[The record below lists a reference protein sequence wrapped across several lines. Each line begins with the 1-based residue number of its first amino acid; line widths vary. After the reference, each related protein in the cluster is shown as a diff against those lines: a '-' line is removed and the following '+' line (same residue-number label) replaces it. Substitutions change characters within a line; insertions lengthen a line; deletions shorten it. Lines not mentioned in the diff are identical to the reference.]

1 MGHSKIK
8 GFILRVKDVWRIHK
22 KNCSIGTVHVI
33 VQDYLV
39 ELSLENISVSFTSR
53 ASKCLSLSKP
63 SFHLYVLKYSSF
75 YYNVLFYPSGTLSL
89 WHFDRQNE
97 YSNLHEILNTSSWT
111 FCGPITNSENRK
123 SCNTN
128 IFSNH
133 FRGFLEVF
141 GFFYRVL

>member
-1 MGHSKIK
+1 MPTFGP
-8 GFILRVKDVWRIHK
+8 LKDQRLHFEGQR
-22 KNCSIGTVHVI
+22 C
-33 VQDYLV
+33 
-39 ELSLENISVSFTSR
+39 LENSQEKLQHWNSSCHCTG
-53 ASKCLSLSKP
+53 LSGWTKVRIYQYLP
-63 SFHLYVLKYSSF
+63 HCALLNVCHLYVLKYSFF
-75 YYNVLFYPSGTLSL
+75 YYNVLSYLSGTLSL

-133 FRGFLEVF
+133 SWGFLEVF